1 MALSAL
7 LDLLI
12 ETLKPKDDYI
22 QTPQKTKSC
31 KCHVIS
37 MSLMLFLTTSFCP
50 WGSTDA
56 TRAWLSREGDLGGV

>member
-22 QTPQKTKSC
+22 QTPKKTKSC

-56 TRAWLSREGDLGGV
+56 T